1 MPTRNSRMLLRGRSA
16 KPCSGCGKIPNN
28 WICMRATQDFNIQR
42 ENELVYTHFTCLIF
56 CTYCEIRYILILIM
70 KDVVQKLG
78 QGVNIF

>member
-1 MPTRNSRMLLRGRSA
+1 
-16 KPCSGCGKIPNN
+16 
-28 WICMRATQDFNIQR
+28 MRATQDFNIQR